1 VKLMLGM
8 VTPIKWQGTFIPV
21 AHFPFLIGRDAG
33 CHLRAHSQTV
43 AGRQCALLV
52 KHDRIFI
59 NEIGCNQATFV
70 NEQQV
75 HGELELH
82 DQDRVKV
89 GGLEFTIRCET
100 DSPQLSR
107 QSTPDSKAASTEDAA
122 ADLLLAMDKEEKSRP
137 AAPAST
143 SSPDDS
149 AKMLPKETKSSQPEL
164 PDTAAAAR
172 DLLAK
177 YKKPHSAAGG
187 RGLTR
192 WSLQRGYP
200 QHQWWG

>member
-1 VKLMLGM
+1 MKLMLGM
-8 VTPIKWQGTFIPV
+8 VTPLKWQGTFIPV
-21 AHFPFLIGRDAG
+21 SHFPFLIGRDAG
-33 CHLRAHSQTV
+33 CDLRAHSPTV

-52 KHDRIFI
+52 KHDRMFI
-59 NEIGCNQATFV
+59 NEMECNQATFV

-75 HGELELH
+75 HGEVELH

-107 QSTPDSKAASTEDAA
+107 LATPDFTGASTEDAA
-122 ADLLLAMDKEEKSRP
+122 ADLLLAMDKEEKSSP
-137 AAPAST
+137 AAPVST
-143 SSPDDS
+143 SSSEDS
-149 AKMLPKETKSSQPEL
+149 AKVFPKETKSSQPEP

-187 RGLTR
+187 RGLSATLGIDQDA
-192 WSLQRGYP
+192 SAT
-200 QHQWWG
+200 